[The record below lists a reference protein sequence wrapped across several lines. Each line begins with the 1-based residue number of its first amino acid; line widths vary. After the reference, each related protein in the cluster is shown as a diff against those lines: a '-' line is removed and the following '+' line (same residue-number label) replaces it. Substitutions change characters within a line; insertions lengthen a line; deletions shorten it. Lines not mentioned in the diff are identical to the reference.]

1 MKIFD
6 LYPAID
12 IKHGR
17 CVRLLHGKTEKETIY
32 NTNPLNQ
39 VEHFIKMGC
48 KWVHI
53 VDIDGAFAGKP
64 INEKCVYQIKSSSKC
79 NIQVGGGIRSI
90 KAIEN
95 YIDNSVDRIILGT
108 IALQNPGFVI
118 EVCKKFP
125 NKIAV
130 GIDSKNDLV
139 ATNGWVKNSKIK
151 TEELVKKF
159 EDVGV
164 SVIII
169 TDINKDGLLQGMNFE
184 LIKKITSRTSS
195 KIIASGGVSN
205 LEDLRKLKR
214 IKNENLEGVISGK
227 AMYEDKFSIKEALKV
242 RG

>member
-1 MKIFD
+1 MIFF
-6 LYPAID
+6 PAID
-12 IKHGR
+12 IKSGK
-17 CVRLLHGKTEKETIY
+17 CIRLEKGSLKKIKYY
-32 NTNPLNQ
+32 NTDP
-39 VEHFIKMGC
+39 VEQSVKFNEEGC
-48 KWVHI
+48 KWLHI

-227 AMYEDKFSIKEALKV
+227 AIYEDKFSIKEALKV
-242 RG
+242 LR